1 MVSSTLLAY
10 RRTTLQITMTD
21 ELELTIHCPQ
31 CRGKVRLRALL
42 IMQERRIK
50 CSRCG
55 PVDATDD
62 ILATIR
68 AAQAESE
75 RKFTQLD
82 AASHFNLR

>member
-1 MVSSTLLAY
+1 
-10 RRTTLQITMTD
+10 MTD
-21 ELELTIHCPQ
+21 ELELTIDCPQ
-31 CRGKVRLRALL
+31 CRTRVRQRAVT
-42 IMQERRIK
+42 IMQERRLK

-55 PVDATDD
+55 PVEVNDD
-62 ILATIR
+62 IIATIR